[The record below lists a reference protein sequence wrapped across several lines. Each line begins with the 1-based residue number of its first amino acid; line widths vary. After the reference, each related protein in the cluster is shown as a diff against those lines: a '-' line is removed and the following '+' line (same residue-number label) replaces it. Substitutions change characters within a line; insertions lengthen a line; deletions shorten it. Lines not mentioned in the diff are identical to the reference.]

1 MKYILIVIRKDLNFK
16 KGPIIT
22 QACHAVSALVY
33 EHRSDPRLLD
43 YFSNMQE
50 LRKITYKIPSVD
62 QLWQLKNELNL
73 LGIMHYEWI
82 EQPENITTC
91 VAFGPLE
98 MDDRIR
104 GIFDKYQVKL
114 Y

>member
-1 MKYILIVIRKDLNFK
+1 MLCLHLYMNIDLIQDSW
-16 KGPIIT
+16 II
-22 QACHAVSALVY
+22 S
-33 EHRSDPRLLD
+33 
-43 YFSNMQE
+43 QE